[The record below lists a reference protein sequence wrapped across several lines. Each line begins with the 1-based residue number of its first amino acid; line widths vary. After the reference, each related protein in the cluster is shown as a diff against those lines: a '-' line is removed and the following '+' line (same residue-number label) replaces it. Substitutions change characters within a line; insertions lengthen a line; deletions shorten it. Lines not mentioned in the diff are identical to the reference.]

1 MSELSA
7 IPANLSNNFTI
18 DTVVVAAGVGKR
30 FGSQMPK
37 QYAHISGQTVLQ
49 HSIAA
54 LSKVHQLSTC
64 YLVVSEE
71 DTIAKTLGF
80 SMPIEWVIGG
90 KERMNSVFNAVKT
103 IWQQYQN
110 PLSDKTSNDKA
121 FNDKAFSEKASH
133 HAYDNHWV
141 LIHDAARPCV
151 NPSDIEKLITQ
162 TMQQFSQQSHRQSQQ
177 KQGQESAGGLLAVP
191 VRDTVK
197 QIIHAQDKVL
207 AQKTLDRSQLWLAQ
221 TPQIFPLATLYD
233 YLTQAIEQTIA
244 FTDEASLF
252 EHFGKQPLL
261 VEGSHSNIKLT
272 FPEDLQFAQVYLAKP

>member
-1 MSELSA
+1 MSELNA

-37 QYAHISGQTVLQ
+37 QYTHIGSQTVLQ

-54 LSKVHQLSTC
+54 LSKVHQLSSC
-64 YLVVSEE
+64 YLVISEE

-162 TMQQFSQQSHRQSQQ
+162 TTQQFSQQSHQQSQQ
-177 KQGQESAGGLLAVP
+177 ERAQESAGGLLAIP

>member
-1 MSELSA
+1 MSELNA
-7 IPANLSNNFTI
+7 IAANLSNNLTI

-37 QYAHISGQTVLQ
+37 QYTHIGSQTVLQ
-49 HSIAA
+49 HTIAA
-54 LSKVHQLSTC
+54 LSKVQQLSTC
-64 YLVVSEE
+64 YLVISEE
-71 DTIAKTLGF
+71 DTIAKTLNF

-90 KERMNSVFNAVKT
+90 KERMNSVFNAVQA
-103 IWQQYQN
+103 IWQQYQT
-110 PLSDKTSNDKA
+110 P
-121 FNDKAFSEKASH
+121 FSEKAFSDNDSH
-133 HAYDNHWV
+133 HTYDNHWV

-162 TMQQFSQQSHRQSQQ
+162 TTQQFLQQSHQQSQQ

-197 QIIHAQDKVL
+197 QIIPAQDKVL

-233 YLTQAIEQTIA
+233 YLIQAIEQTIA

-272 FPEDLQFAQVYLAKP
+272 FPEDLQFAQVYLAKS

>member
-1 MSELSA
+1 MSELNA
-7 IPANLSNNFTI
+7 IAANLSNNFTI

-37 QYAHISGQTVLQ
+37 QYTHIGGQTVLQ
-49 HSIAA
+49 HTIAA

-64 YLVVSEE
+64 YLVISEE
-71 DTIAKTLGF
+71 DAIAKTLGF

-90 KERMNSVFNAVKT
+90 KERMNSVFNAVQT

-110 PLSDKTSNDKA
+110 PLRDKA

-162 TMQQFSQQSHRQSQQ
+162 TTQQFLQQSHQQSQQ

-197 QIIHAQDKVL
+197 QIIHSQDKVL

-233 YLTQAIEQTIA
+233 YLSQAIEQTIA

>member
-1 MSELSA
+1 MSELNA
-7 IPANLSNNFTI
+7 IAANLSNNFTI

-37 QYAHISGQTVLQ
+37 QYTHIGSQTVLQ
-49 HSIAA
+49 HTIAA
-54 LSKVHQLSTC
+54 LSKVQQLSTC
-64 YLVVSEE
+64 YLVISEE

-90 KERMNSVFNAVKT
+90 KERMNSVFNAVQT
-103 IWQQYQN
+103 IWQNYQN
-110 PLSDKTSNDKA
+110 PRCYLDC
-121 FNDKAFSEKASH
+121 H
-133 HAYDNHWV
+133 PRHDNHWV

-162 TMQQFSQQSHRQSQQ
+162 TTQQFSQQ
-177 KQGQESAGGLLAVP
+177 SAGGLLAVP

-197 QIIHAQDKVL
+197 QITHAQDKVL

-221 TPQIFPLATLYD
+221 TPQIFPLATLYN
-233 YLTQAIEQTIA
+233 YLTQAIERTIA

-272 FPEDLQFAQVYLAKP
+272 FPEDLQFAQVYLAKS

>member
-37 QYAHISGQTVLQ
+37 QYTHIGSQTVLQ
-49 HSIAA
+49 YSIAA
-54 LSKVHQLSTC
+54 LSKVHQLSSC

-162 TMQQFSQQSHRQSQQ
+162 TTQQFSQQSHQQSQQ
-177 KQGQESAGGLLAVP
+177 ERAQESAGGLLAIP

>member
-1 MSELSA
+1 MSELNA
-7 IPANLSNNFTI
+7 IAANLSNNLTI

-37 QYAHISGQTVLQ
+37 QYTHIGGQTVLQ
-49 HSIAA
+49 HTIAA
-54 LSKVHQLSTC
+54 LSKVQQLSTC
-64 YLVVSEE
+64 YLVISEE

-90 KERMNSVFNAVKT
+90 KERMNSVFNAVQT

-110 PLSDKTSNDKA
+110 PLSN
-121 FNDKAFSEKASH
+121 KAFSNKNSH

-162 TMQQFSQQSHRQSQQ
+162 TTQQFLQQ
-177 KQGQESAGGLLAVP
+177 SAGGLLAVP

-197 QIIHAQDKVL
+197 QIIHSQDKVL

-233 YLTQAIEQTIA
+233 YLSQAIEQTIA

-272 FPEDLQFAQVYLAKP
+272 FPEDLQFAQVYLAQS

>member
-1 MSELSA
+1 MSELNA
-7 IPANLSNNFTI
+7 IAANLSNNFTI
-18 DTVVVAAGVGKR
+18 DTMVVAAGVGKR

-37 QYAHISGQTVLQ
+37 QYTHIGGQTVLQ
-49 HSIAA
+49 HTIAA
-54 LSKVHQLSTC
+54 LSKVHQLSSC
-64 YLVVSEE
+64 YLVTSEE
-71 DTIAKTLGF
+71 DTIAKTLNF

-90 KERMNSVFNAVKT
+90 KERMNSVFNAVQT

-110 PLSDKTSNDKA
+110 PLSDKA

-162 TMQQFSQQSHRQSQQ
+162 TTQQFLQQSHQQSQQ

-197 QIIHAQDKVL
+197 QIIHSQDKVL

-233 YLTQAIEQTIA
+233 YLSQAIEQTIA

>member
-1 MSELSA
+1 MSELSV
-7 IPANLSNNFTI
+7 IPANLSNNLTI

-37 QYAHISGQTVLQ
+37 QYTHIGGQTVLQ
-49 HSIAA
+49 HTIAA

-90 KERMNSVFNAVKT
+90 KERMNSVFNAVQT

-110 PLSDKTSNDKA
+110 PLSNKTFNDHA
-121 FNDKAFSEKASH
+121 FNDKALSDKNSH

-162 TMQQFSQQSHRQSQQ
+162 TTQQFSQQSQQ
-177 KQGQESAGGLLAVP
+177 EQGQESAGGLLAVS

-233 YLTQAIEQTIA
+233 YLTQAIEQTIE

-272 FPEDLQFAQVYLAKP
+272 FPEDLQFAQVYLAQS

>member
-37 QYAHISGQTVLQ
+37 QYTHIGSQTVLQ

-71 DTIAKTLGF
+71 DTIAKTLNF

-162 TMQQFSQQSHRQSQQ
+162 TTQQFSQQSHQQSQQ
-177 KQGQESAGGLLAVP
+177 ERAQESAGGLLAIP

>member
-1 MSELSA
+1 MSELNA
-7 IPANLSNNFTI
+7 IAANLSSNLTI

-37 QYAHISGQTVLQ
+37 QYSHIGSQTVLQ
-49 HSIAA
+49 HTIAA
-54 LSKVHQLSTC
+54 LSKVHQLNTC
-64 YLVVSEE
+64 YLVISEE
-71 DTIAKTLGF
+71 DTIAKTLNF
-80 SMPIEWVIGG
+80 SMPIEWVVGG
-90 KERMNSVFNAVKT
+90 KERMNSVFNAVQT

-121 FNDKAFSEKASH
+121 FNDKTFSDKNSH

-162 TMQQFSQQSHRQSQQ
+162 TTQQFLQQSHQQSQ
-177 KQGQESAGGLLAVP
+177 QGQESAGGLLAVP

-197 QIIHAQDKVL
+197 QIIHAQDQVL

-233 YLTQAIEQTIA
+233 YLNQAIEQTIA

-252 EHFGKQPLL
+252 EHFGKQPVL

>member
-1 MSELSA
+1 MSELNA
-7 IPANLSNNFTI
+7 IAANLSNNLTI

-37 QYAHISGQTVLQ
+37 QYTHIGGQTVLQ

-71 DTIAKTLGF
+71 DTIAKTLDF

-90 KERMNSVFNAVKT
+90 KERMNSVFNAVQT

-110 PLSDKTSNDKA
+110 PLSDK
-121 FNDKAFSEKASH
+121 AFSDKNSH

-162 TMQQFSQQSHRQSQQ
+162 TTQQFSQQSHQQSQQ
-177 KQGQESAGGLLAVP
+177 ERAQESAGGLLAVP

>member
-1 MSELSA
+1 MSELNA

-37 QYAHISGQTVLQ
+37 QYTHIGSQTVLQ

-71 DTIAKTLGF
+71 DTIAKTLNF

-162 TMQQFSQQSHRQSQQ
+162 TTQQFSQQSHQQSQQ
-177 KQGQESAGGLLAVP
+177 EHGQESAGGLLAVP

-233 YLTQAIEQTIA
+233 YLIQAIEQTIA

>member
-1 MSELSA
+1 MSELNA

-30 FGSQMPK
+30 FGNQMPK
-37 QYAHISGQTVLQ
+37 QYTHIGSQTVLQ

-54 LSKVHQLSTC
+54 LSKVQQLNNC
-64 YLVVSEE
+64 YLVISEE

-90 KERMNSVFNAVKT
+90 KERMNSVFNAVQT

-110 PLSDKTSNDKA
+110 PLSDK
-121 FNDKAFSEKASH
+121 AFSDKDSH

-162 TMQQFSQQSHRQSQQ
+162 TTQQFSQQSHQQSQQ
-177 KQGQESAGGLLAVP
+177 ERAQESAGGLLAVP

-197 QIIHAQDKVL
+197 QIIHSQDQVL

>member
-1 MSELSA
+1 MSELNA
-7 IPANLSNNFTI
+7 IAANLSNNFTI

-37 QYAHISGQTVLQ
+37 QYTHIGGQTVLQ
-49 HSIAA
+49 HTIAA

-64 YLVVSEE
+64 YLVISEE

-80 SMPIEWVIGG
+80 SMPIEWVVGG
-90 KERMNSVFNAVKT
+90 KERMNSVFNAVQT
-103 IWQQYQN
+103 IWQKYQN
-110 PLSDKTSNDKA
+110 PLSDK
-121 FNDKAFSEKASH
+121 AFSDKDSH

-162 TMQQFSQQSHRQSQQ
+162 TTQQFSQQSHQQSQQ
-177 KQGQESAGGLLAVP
+177 ERAQESAGGLLAVP

-197 QIIHAQDKVL
+197 QIIHAQDQVL
-207 AQKTLDRSQLWLAQ
+207 SQKTLDRSQLWLAQ
-221 TPQIFPLATLYD
+221 TPQIFPLATLYN

>member
-1 MSELSA
+1 MSEFNA
-7 IPANLSNNFTI
+7 IAANLSNNLTI
-18 DTVVVAAGVGKR
+18 DVVVVAAGVGKR

-37 QYAHISGQTVLQ
+37 QYTHIGSQTVLQ

-54 LSKVHQLSTC
+54 LSKVHQLSSC
-64 YLVVSEE
+64 YLVISEE
-71 DTIAKTLGF
+71 DTIAKTLNF

-90 KERMNSVFNAVKT
+90 KERMNSVFNAVQT

-110 PLSDKTSNDKA
+110 PLSDK
-121 FNDKAFSEKASH
+121 AFSDKDSH

-272 FPEDLQFAQVYLAKP
+272 FSEDLQFAQVYLAKP

>member
-1 MSELSA
+1 MSELNA
-7 IPANLSNNFTI
+7 IPANLSNNLTI
-18 DTVVVAAGVGKR
+18 DVVVVAAGVGKR

-37 QYAHISGQTVLQ
+37 QYTHIGGQTVLQ

-64 YLVVSEE
+64 YLVISEE
-71 DTIAKTLGF
+71 DTIAKTLSF
-80 SMPIEWVIGG
+80 SMPIKWVVGG
-90 KERMNSVFNAVKT
+90 KERMNSVFNAVQT

-110 PLSDKTSNDKA
+110 PLSDK
-121 FNDKAFSEKASH
+121 AFSDKDSH

-162 TMQQFSQQSHRQSQQ
+162 TMQQFSQQSHQQSQQ
-177 KQGQESAGGLLAVP
+177 ERAQESAGGLLAVP

-197 QIIHAQDKVL
+197 QIIHAQDQVL
-207 AQKTLDRSQLWLAQ
+207 SQKTLDRSQLWLAQ

>member
-1 MSELSA
+1 MSELNA
-7 IPANLSNNFTI
+7 IAANLSNNLTI

-37 QYAHISGQTVLQ
+37 QYTHIGSQTVLQ

-54 LSKVHQLSTC
+54 LSKVQQLSTC
-64 YLVVSEE
+64 YLVISEE
-71 DTIAKTLGF
+71 DAIAKTLNF

-90 KERMNSVFNAVKT
+90 KERMNSVFNAVQT

-162 TMQQFSQQSHRQSQQ
+162 TTQQFLQQSPQQSQQ
-177 KQGQESAGGLLAVP
+177 QQESAGGLLAVP

-221 TPQIFPLATLYD
+221 TPQIFPLATLYN

-252 EHFGKQPLL
+252 EHFGKKPLL

>member
-1 MSELSA
+1 MSELNA
-7 IPANLSNNFTI
+7 IPANLSSNLTI

-37 QYAHISGQTVLQ
+37 QYTHIGGQTVLQ

-64 YLVVSEE
+64 YLVISEE
-71 DTIAKTLGF
+71 DAIAKTLNF

-110 PLSDKTSNDKA
+110 PLSDK
-121 FNDKAFSEKASH
+121 AFSDKDSH

-162 TMQQFSQQSHRQSQQ
+162 TTQQFLQQ
-177 KQGQESAGGLLAVP
+177 SAGGLLAVP

-197 QIIHAQDKVL
+197 QIIPAQDKVL

-233 YLTQAIEQTIA
+233 YLSQAIEQTIA

-272 FPEDLQFAQVYLAKP
+272 FPEDLQFAQVYLAKS

>member
-1 MSELSA
+1 MSELNA
-7 IPANLSNNFTI
+7 IAANLSNNFTI
-18 DTVVVAAGVGKR
+18 DAVVVAAGVGKR

-37 QYAHISGQTVLQ
+37 QYTHIGGQTVLQ
-49 HSIAA
+49 HTIAA

-64 YLVVSEE
+64 YLVISEE
-71 DTIAKTLGF
+71 DTIAKTLSF
-80 SMPIEWVIGG
+80 SMPIKWVVGG
-90 KERMNSVFNAVKT
+90 KERMNSVFNAVQT

-110 PLSDKTSNDKA
+110 PLSNKTFNDHA
-121 FNDKAFSEKASH
+121 FNDKALSDKNSH
-133 HAYDNHWV
+133 HVYDNHWV

-162 TMQQFSQQSHRQSQQ
+162 TTQQFLQQSHQQSQQ
-177 KQGQESAGGLLAVP
+177 EQGQESAGGLLAVP

-233 YLTQAIEQTIA
+233 YLIQAIEQTIA

-272 FPEDLQFAQVYLAKP
+272 FPEDLQFAQVYLTKP

>member
-1 MSELSA
+1 MSELNA
-7 IPANLSNNFTI
+7 IAANLSSNVTI
-18 DTVVVAAGVGKR
+18 DAVVVAAGVGKR

-37 QYAHISGQTVLQ
+37 QYTYIGGKTVLQ

-54 LSKVHQLSTC
+54 LSKVQQLSTC

-71 DTIAKTLGF
+71 DMIAKTLGF

-90 KERMNSVFNAVKT
+90 KERMNSVFNAVQT

-110 PLSDKTSNDKA
+110 PFNDKA
-121 FNDKAFSEKASH
+121 FNDKAFSDKDSH

-162 TMQQFSQQSHRQSQQ
+162 TTQQFLQQSQQ
-177 KQGQESAGGLLAVP
+177 EQKQDSEGGLLAVP

-197 QIIHAQDKVL
+197 QIIHSQDQVL
-207 AQKTLDRSQLWLAQ
+207 SQKTLDRSQLWLAQ

>member
-1 MSELSA
+1 MSEFNA
-7 IPANLSNNFTI
+7 IAANLSNNLTI
-18 DTVVVAAGVGKR
+18 DVVVVAAGVGKR

-37 QYAHISGQTVLQ
+37 QYTHIGSQTVLQ

-54 LSKVHQLSTC
+54 LSKVHQLSSC
-64 YLVVSEE
+64 YLVISEE

-80 SMPIEWVIGG
+80 SMPIKWVIGG
-90 KERMNSVFNAVKT
+90 KERMNSVFNAVQA
-103 IWQQYQN
+103 IWQQYEN
-110 PLSDKTSNDKA
+110 SLSDKTSNDKA
-121 FNDKAFSEKASH
+121 FNDKAFNEKASH

-162 TMQQFSQQSHRQSQQ
+162 TTQQFLQQSHQQSKQ

-197 QIIHAQDKVL
+197 RIIHVQDQVL

-272 FPEDLQFAQVYLAKP
+272 FSEDLQFAQVYLAKP

>member
-1 MSELSA
+1 MSELNA

-37 QYAHISGQTVLQ
+37 QYTHIGSQTVLQ
-49 HSIAA
+49 HTIAA
-54 LSKVHQLSTC
+54 LSKVQQLSTC
-64 YLVVSEE
+64 YLVISEE
-71 DTIAKTLGF
+71 DTIAKTLNF

-90 KERMNSVFNAVKT
+90 KERMNSVFNAVQT

-110 PLSDKTSNDKA
+110 PLSDKA
-121 FNDKAFSEKASH
+121 FNDKAFSDKNSH

-162 TMQQFSQQSHRQSQQ
+162 TTQQFLQQSQQ
-177 KQGQESAGGLLAVP
+177 EQGQDSAGGLLAVP

-207 AQKTLDRSQLWLAQ
+207 SQKTLDRSQLWLAQ

>member
-1 MSELSA
+1 MSELNA
-7 IPANLSNNFTI
+7 IAANLSNNLTI
-18 DTVVVAAGVGKR
+18 NTVVVAAGVGKR

-37 QYAHISGQTVLQ
+37 QYTHIGGQTVLQ

-54 LSKVHQLSTC
+54 LSKVQQLNNC
-64 YLVVSEE
+64 YLVISEE

-90 KERMNSVFNAVKT
+90 KERMNSVFNAVQT

-110 PLSDKTSNDKA
+110 PLSDK
-121 FNDKAFSEKASH
+121 AFSDKDSH

-162 TMQQFSQQSHRQSQQ
+162 TMQQFSQQSHQQSQQ
-177 KQGQESAGGLLAVP
+177 ERAQESAGGLLAVP

-197 QIIHAQDKVL
+197 QIIHAQDQVL
-207 AQKTLDRSQLWLAQ
+207 SQKTLDRSQLWLAQ

>member
-1 MSELSA
+1 MSELNA
-7 IPANLSNNFTI
+7 ITANLSNNFTI

-30 FGSQMPK
+30 FGNQMPK
-37 QYAHISGQTVLQ
+37 QYTHIGSQTVLQ

-90 KERMNSVFNAVKT
+90 KERMNSVFNAVQT
-103 IWQQYQN
+103 IWRQYQN
-110 PLSDKTSNDKA
+110 PLSDKD
-121 FNDKAFSEKASH
+121 FSEKASH

-162 TMQQFSQQSHRQSQQ
+162 TTQQFSQQ
-177 KQGQESAGGLLAVP
+177 SAGGLLAVL

-197 QIIHAQDKVL
+197 QITHAQDKVL

-272 FPEDLQFAQVYLAKP
+272 FPEDLQFAQVYLAKS

>member
-1 MSELSA
+1 MSELNA
-7 IPANLSNNFTI
+7 IAANLSSNVTI
-18 DTVVVAAGVGKR
+18 DAVVVAAGVGKR

-37 QYAHISGQTVLQ
+37 QYTHIGGQTVLQ

-54 LSKVHQLSTC
+54 LSKVQQLNNC
-64 YLVVSEE
+64 YLVISEE

-80 SMPIEWVIGG
+80 SMPIEWVVGG
-90 KERMNSVFNAVKT
+90 KERMNSVFNAVQT

-110 PLSDKTSNDKA
+110 PFNDKA
-121 FNDKAFSEKASH
+121 FNDKAFSDKDSH

-162 TMQQFSQQSHRQSQQ
+162 TTQQFLQQSPQQSQQ
-177 KQGQESAGGLLAVP
+177 KQQSAGGLLAVP

-197 QIIHAQDKVL
+197 QIIHSQDQVL
-207 AQKTLDRSQLWLAQ
+207 SQKTLDRSQLWLAQ

>member
-1 MSELSA
+1 MSELNA
-7 IPANLSNNFTI
+7 IAANLSNNLTI

-37 QYAHISGQTVLQ
+37 QYTHIGSQTVLQ

-54 LSKVHQLSTC
+54 LSKVQQLNNC

-71 DTIAKTLGF
+71 DTIAKTLNF

-90 KERMNSVFNAVKT
+90 KERMNSVFNAVQT

-110 PLSDKTSNDKA
+110 PLSDKA

-162 TMQQFSQQSHRQSQQ
+162 TTQQFSQQSHQQSQQ
-177 KQGQESAGGLLAVP
+177 ERAQESAGGLLAIP

>member
-1 MSELSA
+1 MSELNA
-7 IPANLSNNFTI
+7 IAANLSSNLTI

-37 QYAHISGQTVLQ
+37 QYSHIGSQTVLQ
-49 HSIAA
+49 HTIAA
-54 LSKVHQLSTC
+54 LSKVHQLNTC
-64 YLVVSEE
+64 YLVISEE
-71 DTIAKTLGF
+71 DTIAKTLNF
-80 SMPIEWVIGG
+80 SMPIEWVVGG
-90 KERMNSVFNAVKT
+90 KERMNSVFNAVQT

-121 FNDKAFSEKASH
+121 FNDKTFSDKNSH

-162 TMQQFSQQSHRQSQQ
+162 TTQQFLQQSHQQSQ
-177 KQGQESAGGLLAVP
+177 QGQESAGGLLAVP

-197 QIIHAQDKVL
+197 QIIHAQDQVL
-207 AQKTLDRSQLWLAQ
+207 VQKTLDRSQLWLAQ

-233 YLTQAIEQTIA
+233 YLNHAIEQTIA

-252 EHFGKQPLL
+252 EHFGKQPVL

>member
-1 MSELSA
+1 MSELNA

-30 FGSQMPK
+30 FGNQMPK
-37 QYAHISGQTVLQ
+37 QYTHISGQTVLQ

-71 DTIAKTLGF
+71 DTIAKTLNF

-110 PLSDKTSNDKA
+110 PLSDK
-121 FNDKAFSEKASH
+121 AFSDKDSH

-162 TMQQFSQQSHRQSQQ
+162 TTQQFSQQSHQQSQQ
-177 KQGQESAGGLLAVP
+177 ERAQESAGGLLAIP

>member
-1 MSELSA
+1 MSELNA
-7 IPANLSNNFTI
+7 IAANLSNNLTI
-18 DTVVVAAGVGKR
+18 NTVVVAAGVGKR

-37 QYAHISGQTVLQ
+37 QYTHIDGQTVLQ
-49 HSIAA
+49 HTIAA

-64 YLVVSEE
+64 YLVISEE

-90 KERMNSVFNAVKT
+90 KERMNSVFNAVQT
-103 IWQQYQN
+103 IWQQYQT
-110 PLSDKTSNDKA
+110 PFS
-121 FNDKAFSEKASH
+121 DKAFSEKASH

-162 TMQQFSQQSHRQSQQ
+162 TTQQFSQQ
-177 KQGQESAGGLLAVP
+177 SAGGLLAVP

-197 QIIHAQDKVL
+197 QITHAQDKVL

>member
-1 MSELSA
+1 MSELNA
-7 IPANLSNNFTI
+7 IAANLSNNFTI
-18 DTVVVAAGVGKR
+18 DAVVVAAGVGKR

-37 QYAHISGQTVLQ
+37 QYTHIGGQTVLQ
-49 HSIAA
+49 HTIAA

-64 YLVVSEE
+64 YLVISEE

-90 KERMNSVFNAVKT
+90 KERMNSVFNAVQT

-110 PLSDKTSNDKA
+110 PLR
-121 FNDKAFSEKASH
+121 DKAFSEKASH

-162 TMQQFSQQSHRQSQQ
+162 TTQQFSQQ
-177 KQGQESAGGLLAVP
+177 SAGGLLAVP

-197 QIIHAQDKVL
+197 QIIHAQDQVL
-207 AQKTLDRSQLWLAQ
+207 SQKTLDRSQLWLAQ

-233 YLTQAIEQTIA
+233 YLIQAIEQTIA

>member
-1 MSELSA
+1 MSELST

-30 FGSQMPK
+30 FGNQMPK
-37 QYAHISGQTVLQ
+37 QYTHISGQTVLQ

-71 DTIAKTLGF
+71 DTIAKTLNF

-90 KERMNSVFNAVKT
+90 KERMNSVFNAVQT
-103 IWQQYQN
+103 IWRQYQN
-110 PLSDKTSNDKA
+110 PLHDKD
-121 FNDKAFSEKASH
+121 FSEKASH

-162 TMQQFSQQSHRQSQQ
+162 TTQQFSQQ
-177 KQGQESAGGLLAVP
+177 SAGGLLAVP

-197 QIIHAQDKVL
+197 QIIHSQDQVL

>member
-1 MSELSA
+1 MSELST

-64 YLVVSEE
+64 YLVISEE
-71 DTIAKTLGF
+71 DTIAKTLNF

-110 PLSDKTSNDKA
+110 PLSDK
-121 FNDKAFSEKASH
+121 AFSDKDSH

-162 TMQQFSQQSHRQSQQ
+162 TTQQFSQQSHQQSQQ
-177 KQGQESAGGLLAVP
+177 ERAQESAGGLLAIP

-233 YLTQAIEQTIA
+233 YLTQAIEQMIA

>member
-1 MSELSA
+1 MSELNA
-7 IPANLSNNFTI
+7 IAANLSSNVTI

-37 QYAHISGQTVLQ
+37 QYTHISGQTVLQ

-54 LSKVHQLSTC
+54 LSKVQQLSTC

-71 DTIAKTLGF
+71 DTIAKTLNF
-80 SMPIEWVIGG
+80 SMPIKWVIGG
-90 KERMNSVFNAVKT
+90 KERMNSVFNAVQT

-110 PLSDKTSNDKA
+110 PLSNKTFNEQA
-121 FNDKAFSEKASH
+121 FNDKAFSDKDSH

-162 TMQQFSQQSHRQSQQ
+162 TTQQFLQRSQQEQA
-177 KQGQESAGGLLAVP
+177 QESAGGLLAVP

-197 QIIHAQDKVL
+197 QIIPSQDKVL

-272 FPEDLQFAQVYLAKP
+272 FPEDLQFAQVYLAKL

>member
-1 MSELSA
+1 MSELNA
-7 IPANLSNNFTI
+7 ITANLSNNFTI
-18 DTVVVAAGVGKR
+18 DAVAVAAGVGKR

-37 QYAHISGQTVLQ
+37 QYTHIGSQTVLQ

-162 TMQQFSQQSHRQSQQ
+162 TTQQFSQQ
-177 KQGQESAGGLLAVP
+177 SAGGLLAVP

-197 QIIHAQDKVL
+197 QIIHSQDQVL

>member
-1 MSELSA
+1 MPELNA

-37 QYAHISGQTVLQ
+37 QYTHISGQTVLQ
-49 HSIAA
+49 HTIAA

-64 YLVVSEE
+64 YLVISEE
-71 DTIAKTLGF
+71 DTIAKTLNF
-80 SMPIEWVIGG
+80 SMPIKWVIGG
-90 KERMNSVFNAVKT
+90 KERMNSVFNAVQT

-110 PLSDKTSNDKA
+110 PLRDKA
-121 FNDKAFSEKASH
+121 FNDKTFSDKNSH

-162 TMQQFSQQSHRQSQQ
+162 TTQQFLQQSHQQSQQ
-177 KQGQESAGGLLAVP
+177 EQESAGGLLAVP

-197 QIIHAQDKVL
+197 HIIHAQDKVL
-207 AQKTLDRSQLWLAQ
+207 AQKTLERSQLWLAQ
-221 TPQIFPLATLYD
+221 TPQIFPLATLYN

-252 EHFGKQPLL
+252 EHFGKKPLL

>member
-1 MSELSA
+1 MSEFNA
-7 IPANLSNNFTI
+7 IAANLSNNLTI
-18 DTVVVAAGVGKR
+18 DVVVVAAGVGKR

-37 QYAHISGQTVLQ
+37 QYTHIGSQTVLQ

-54 LSKVHQLSTC
+54 LSKVHQLSSC
-64 YLVVSEE
+64 YLVISEE

>member
-1 MSELSA
+1 MSELNA
-7 IPANLSNNFTI
+7 IAANLSNNLTI

-37 QYAHISGQTVLQ
+37 QYTHIGGQTVLQ

-54 LSKVHQLSTC
+54 LSKVQQLSNC
-64 YLVVSEE
+64 YLVISEE
-71 DTIAKTLGF
+71 DTIAKTLNF

-90 KERMNSVFNAVKT
+90 KERMNSVFNAVQT
-103 IWQQYQN
+103 IWQKYQN
-110 PLSDKTSNDKA
+110 PLSNKTFNEQA
-121 FNDKAFSEKASH
+121 FNDKAFSEKASN

-162 TMQQFSQQSHRQSQQ
+162 TTQQFSQQSHQQSQQ
-177 KQGQESAGGLLAVP
+177 KHGQESAGSLLAVP

-252 EHFGKQPLL
+252 EHFGEQPLL

-272 FPEDLQFAQVYLAKP
+272 FPEDLQFAQVYLAKS